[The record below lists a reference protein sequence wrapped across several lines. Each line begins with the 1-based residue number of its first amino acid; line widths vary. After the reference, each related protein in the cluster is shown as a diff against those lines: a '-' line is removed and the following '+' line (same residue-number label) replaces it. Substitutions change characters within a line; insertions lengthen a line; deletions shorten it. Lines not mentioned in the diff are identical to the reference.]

1 MNNPKCIIMALVI
14 AVSTIFAK
22 DAVLKI
28 KKANTAD
35 KIIQNGKINLSIE
48 STQNIKGIQF
58 DILYNPEQL
67 KLNEGGIISK
77 ISNVD
82 IYSRV
87 KDEGVAKVLMF
98 SMGGDNILDININN
112 IAEIIEINFEPIN
125 MFNGSS
131 QVELV
136 NIILAGNAGNQ
147 ISSET
152 KTVFDVSYS
161 APLKTSISKNYPNPF
176 NPSTT
181 IDYQLSIS
189 GNVTLIVYDIKG
201 AEVKTLLKEHQEATY
216 HNIIWDGSN
225 NNGQPVSSGR
235 YILKMIAPG
244 YTETITMTLIK

>member
-1 MNNPKCIIMALVI
+1 MNNPKYIIMVLLL
-14 AVSTIFAK
+14 AVSNIFAK

-112 IAEIIEINFEPIN
+112 IA
-125 MFNGSS
+125 S
-131 QVELV
+131 
-136 NIILAGNAGNQ
+136 ILF
-147 ISSET
+147 S
-152 KTVFDVSYS
+152 KR
-161 APLKTSISKNYPNPF
+161 TSFRI
-176 NPSTT
+176 
-181 IDYQLSIS
+181 
-189 GNVTLIVYDIKG
+189 
-201 AEVKTLLKEHQEATY
+201 
-216 HNIIWDGSN
+216 
-225 NNGQPVSSGR
+225 
-235 YILKMIAPG
+235 YI
-244 YTETITMTLIK
+244 